1 MNAPAQIIPVPIDL
15 TTHVG
20 IATELLTLLTQSNLQ
35 IPISKTRD
43 MGEILDW
50 LEAIRDEA
58 LVVSDG
64 EEVKH

>member
-1 MNAPAQIIPVPIDL
+1 MSVPAQIVPTPTDL

-20 IATELLTLLTQSNLQ
+20 MATELLKLLTQSNLQ